1 MREGQVWELVFEK
14 CEPFANILDATVYIW
29 VTAEVSAYYSNRSQ
43 SLILLMVLTH
53 S

>member
-14 CEPFANILDATVYIW
+14 CEHYANILDATVYIW
-29 VTAEVSAYYSNRSQ
+29 VTPQVPAYYSDRSQ
-43 SLILLMVLTH
+43 SLILLTVLTH

>member
-14 CEPFANILDATVYIW
+14 CEHYANILDATVYIW
-29 VTAEVSAYYSNRSQ
+29 VTPQVSGCYSSRSQ
-43 SLILLMVLTH
+43 FLILLKVLTH

>member
-14 CEPFANILDATVYIW
+14 CEHFANILDATVYIR
-29 VTAEVSAYYSNRSQ
+29 VTPQVSGCYSSRSQ
-43 SLILLMVLTH
+43 SLIFLMVQTH